1 MTHWFRNTSN
11 GHYFG
16 IVRAGDDHRIV
27 FSGSSVKP
35 DRTPAVAAMSRDV
48 RDVTKDEALRI
59 VRENYQTGWE
69 E

>member
-11 GHYFG
+11 GRYFG
-16 IVRAGDDHRIV
+16 IVRVGERYRVVLPAGTN
-27 FSGSSVKP
+27 KP
-35 DRTPAVAAMSRDV
+35 TKTPAEIANMPDHVNVSHD
-48 RDVTKDEALRI
+48 DALKH